1 MIILKKGNYTYSVSN
16 LRVGSCKMYMRW
28 KFMIKKGISWILILL
43 AITMLAGL
51 TFNDQDTSNTDLQ
64 AKDGILDLTGI
75 SKNEKVVALSGEWKF
90 VGNEYVKPTDIL
102 QNAKVE
108 IVPGPWKEN
117 VQYGTYQLQVTLPAH
132 FDKLGIR
139 VRNIWSAHR
148 LFINGEEFASY
159 GTLGTQK
166 EGAVPSNPV
175 YEIYFKPKTK
185 SLTITLQVA
194 DFYNA
199 RHGVIFPIDLGDAET
214 IAHDVVKDVN
224 LEKTTIIILFIF
236 SIFHFSLYL
245 LRTKDR
251 AFFYSALYFFTL
263 ALLVSTRGERTLIR
277 EYPAISFEWYFR
289 LQDFITYI
297 NAVTL
302 FFFFVYTVE
311 TLVKR
316 RTAITLAMPL
326 ILYGVGTLLFPAR
339 SLSFLQYFFFGY
351 INVLALIIIGRL
363 VHLLITKSTKIPRNE
378 LMILSAS
385 MFSLLIFSISGTVD
399 QLFFSGKNV
408 LNRGGLLFFIL
419 GMNVF
424 LAMRLINRTTEAEV
438 FSERL
443 EKATIGK
450 DSFLEVTTKELEQ
463 PLYHALNVTK
473 SLSAHR
479 TLIEHQLLEQQLERL
494 LYLVN
499 DLKDFTRI
507 RFQDFHIEVH
517 PVNVQMIFQHVVKM
531 HERTMEKANIR
542 FYTHAD
548 SQLLIQADEQ
558 RISQIVYR
566 VVETAIAHAVNGEVV
581 LTIMHLDADVRI
593 VVEGTGPDVIKQIA
607 ADETGQSIG
616 KAIIEQMSGSYSVDI
631 LHNGIRFLITLP
643 FGGYEKKQHNKTD
656 YVLPLPLPTLND
668 NLPNLLIVE
677 DDVIHAEVLRS
688 LLQNHYAISLAH
700 SAEEALYT
708 IQHKKPDY
716 LLIDEV
722 MPVMDGLV
730 LTKQI
735 RTQYSYIDLPII
747 MLVANEY
754 PTNISLVLES
764 GANDYIRKPASK
776 ESLLARLSAISL
788 TKEAMTN
795 AIEHEM
801 NFLQAQIKPHFLYN
815 ALSSI
820 ISFCYTDGERA
831 GHLLTMLSTYLRY
844 IFDSGKEGHRATLEK
859 ELEIIQA
866 YVEVEQARFGS
877 RLSVVIEID
886 ESIDTA
892 KVEVPSLL
900 IQPLVEN
907 AIRHGIF
914 EKEGNGCVIVK
925 IEKEENFLVVQII
938 DDGVGMT
945 AEQVAA
951 LTMGKNISSNGI
963 GFTNVLRRVK
973 ELPKASLMIQSKLDE
988 GTTMILKQP
997 LKEHANV
1004 ENYYGRR

>member
-1 MIILKKGNYTYSVSN
+1 MG
-16 LRVGSCKMYMRW
+16 
-28 KFMIKKGISWILILL
+28 
-43 AITMLAGL
+43 
-51 TFNDQDTSNTDLQ
+51 
-64 AKDGILDLTGI
+64 
-75 SKNEKVVALSGEWKF
+75 
-90 VGNEYVKPTDIL
+90 
-102 QNAKVE
+102 
-108 IVPGPWKEN
+108 
-117 VQYGTYQLQVTLPAH
+117 
-132 FDKLGIR
+132 
-139 VRNIWSAHR
+139 
-148 LFINGEEFASY
+148 
-159 GTLGTQK
+159 
-166 EGAVPSNPV
+166 
-175 YEIYFKPKTK
+175 
-185 SLTITLQVA
+185 
-194 DFYNA
+194 
-199 RHGVIFPIDLGDAET
+199 
-214 IAHDVVKDVN
+214 
-224 LEKTTIIILFIF
+224 
-236 SIFHFSLYL
+236 
-245 LRTKDR
+245 
-251 AFFYSALYFFTL
+251 
-263 ALLVSTRGERTLIR
+263 
-277 EYPAISFEWYFR
+277 
-289 LQDFITYI
+289 
-297 NAVTL
+297 
-302 FFFFVYTVE
+302 
-311 TLVKR
+311 
-316 RTAITLAMPL
+316 
-326 ILYGVGTLLFPAR
+326 
-339 SLSFLQYFFFGY
+339 
-351 INVLALIIIGRL
+351 
-363 VHLLITKSTKIPRNE
+363 
-378 LMILSAS
+378 
-385 MFSLLIFSISGTVD
+385 
-399 QLFFSGKNV
+399 
-408 LNRGGLLFFIL
+408 
-419 GMNVF
+419 
-424 LAMRLINRTTEAEV
+424 
-438 FSERL
+438 
-443 EKATIGK
+443 
-450 DSFLEVTTKELEQ
+450 
-463 PLYHALNVTK
+463 
-473 SLSAHR
+473 
-479 TLIEHQLLEQQLERL
+479 
-494 LYLVN
+494 
-499 DLKDFTRI
+499 
-507 RFQDFHIEVH
+507 
-517 PVNVQMIFQHVVKM
+517 
-531 HERTMEKANIR
+531 
-542 FYTHAD
+542 
-548 SQLLIQADEQ
+548 
-558 RISQIVYR
+558 
-566 VVETAIAHAVNGEVV
+566 
-581 LTIMHLDADVRI
+581 
-593 VVEGTGPDVIKQIA
+593 
-607 ADETGQSIG
+607 
-616 KAIIEQMSGSYSVDI
+616 GSYSVDI